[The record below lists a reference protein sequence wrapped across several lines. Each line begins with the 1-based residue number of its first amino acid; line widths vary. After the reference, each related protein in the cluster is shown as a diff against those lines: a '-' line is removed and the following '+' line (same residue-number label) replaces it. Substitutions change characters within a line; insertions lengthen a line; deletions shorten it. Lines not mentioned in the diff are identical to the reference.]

1 MIINLFYYTILLLI
15 LLSLYIIYIQKFNIN
30 NTECGCVDSNIAY
43 MNKLEMPLF
52 IFTGLLFLLP
62 PGFIYYNN
70 VMITLI
76 YILILLTY
84 YIVYITYVISLQRH
98 NIKLLSNIIKKC
110 DCIEKEYYNK
120 IFNTGLIVQ
129 LTQGIILSIILLLSF
144 NIRKN
149 KHLNN

>member
-30 NTECGCVDSNIAY
+30 NTDCECVDSNIAY

-62 PGFIYYNN
+62 PSFIYYNN
-70 VMITLI
+70 VIITLF
-76 YILILLTY
+76 YVLILLTF

-98 NIKLLSNIIKKC
+98 NIKLLSNIIKNC
-110 DCIEKEYYNK
+110 DCVDKEYYNK

-144 NIRKN
+144 SIRKN
-149 KHLNN
+149 KH

>member
-30 NTECGCVDSNIAY
+30 NTDCECVDSNIAY

-62 PGFIYYNN
+62 PSFIYYNN
-70 VMITLI
+70 AMITLF
-76 YILILLTY
+76 YVLILLTF
-84 YIVYITYVISLQRH
+84 YIVYMTYVISLQRH

-110 DCIEKEYYNK
+110 DCVDKEYYNK

-144 NIRKN
+144 SIRKN
-149 KHLNN
+149 KH

>member
-1 MIINLFYYTILLLI
+1 
-15 LLSLYIIYIQKFNIN
+15 
-30 NTECGCVDSNIAY
+30 

-62 PGFIYYNN
+62 PSFIYYNN
-70 VMITLI
+70 VLITLF
-76 YILILLTY
+76 YVLILLTF
-84 YIVYITYVISLQRH
+84 YIVYMTYVISLQRH

-110 DCIEKEYYNK
+110 DCVDKEYYNK

-144 NIRKN
+144 SIRKN
-149 KHLNN
+149 KH